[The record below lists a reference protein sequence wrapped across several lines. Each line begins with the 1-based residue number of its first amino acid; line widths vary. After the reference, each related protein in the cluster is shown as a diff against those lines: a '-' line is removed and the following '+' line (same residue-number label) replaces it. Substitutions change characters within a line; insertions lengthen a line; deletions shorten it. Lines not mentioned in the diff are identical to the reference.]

1 MSQKEDN
8 ITLSLVRAGA
18 ICSMSS
24 SLADELAADLLEDQT
39 QGGNIEKD
47 ESVSS
52 MFHISDASM
61 RDASGAHAHGA
72 SQPPDEL
79 NQAQLDAWDVGQSS
93 ISDVSSISKLYGS
106 KSLSELLQVSKF
118 VFFFFVFVSL
128 TDVPQLIDKQTHQR
142 QQQQQQQQQQPEKSY
157 GGLERSEDYYL
168 IVRAN
173 NTAVEID
180 NELLLLHKVRL
191 FALDKND
198 DDLHISSD

>member
-1 MSQKEDN
+1 MSQKED

-61 RDASGAHAHGA
+61 RDASDAHAHGA

-118 VFFFFVFVSL
+118 VFFFCFRLANRCASV
-128 TDVPQLIDKQTHQR
+128 DRQTNASAATTTTTTTR
-142 QQQQQQQQQQPEKSY
+142 KIIR
-157 GGLERSEDYYL
+157 RS
-168 IVRAN
+168 
-173 NTAVEID
+173 
-180 NELLLLHKVRL
+180 
-191 FALDKND
+191 
-198 DDLHISSD
+198 

>member
-1 MSQKEDN
+1 
-8 ITLSLVRAGA
+8 
-18 ICSMSS
+18 MSS

-39 QGGNIEKD
+39 QGGNIDKD

-142 QQQQQQQQQQPEKSY
+142 QQQQQQQQPEKSY

-198 DDLHISSD
+198 DDLHISAD

>member
-1 MSQKEDN
+1 
-8 ITLSLVRAGA
+8 
-18 ICSMSS
+18 MSS

-198 DDLHISSD
+198 DDLHISAD

>member
-1 MSQKEDN
+1 
-8 ITLSLVRAGA
+8 L
-18 ICSMSS
+18 CS
-24 SLADELAADLLEDQT
+24 
-39 QGGNIEKD
+39 
-47 ESVSS
+47 
-52 MFHISDASM
+52 
-61 RDASGAHAHGA
+61 
-72 SQPPDEL
+72 
-79 NQAQLDAWDVGQSS
+79 
-93 ISDVSSISKLYGS
+93 
-106 KSLSELLQVSKF
+106 
-118 VFFFFVFVSL
+118 FFVFVSL

-142 QQQQQQQQQQPEKSY
+142 QQQQQQPEKSY

>member
-1 MSQKEDN
+1 
-8 ITLSLVRAGA
+8 
-18 ICSMSS
+18 MSS

-118 VFFFFVFVSL
+118 VFFFCFRLANRCASV
-128 TDVPQLIDKQTHQR
+128 DRQTNASAATTTTTTTTR
-142 QQQQQQQQQQPEKSY
+142 KIIR
-157 GGLERSEDYYL
+157 RS
-168 IVRAN
+168 
-173 NTAVEID
+173 
-180 NELLLLHKVRL
+180 
-191 FALDKND
+191 
-198 DDLHISSD
+198 

>member
-1 MSQKEDN
+1 MSQKED

-39 QGGNIEKD
+39 QGGNTEKD

-118 VFFFFVFVSL
+118 VFFFVFVSL
-128 TDVPQLIDKQTHQR
+128 TDVPQLIDKQTHLR
-142 QQQQQQQQQQPEKSY
+142 QQQQPEKSY

-191 FALDKND
+191 FALDKSD
-198 DDLHISSD
+198 DDLHISAD

>member
-1 MSQKEDN
+1 MSQKED

-118 VFFFFVFVSL
+118 VFFFFCFRLANRCASV
-128 TDVPQLIDKQTHQR
+128 DRQTNASAATTTTTR
-142 QQQQQQQQQQPEKSY
+142 KIIR
-157 GGLERSEDYYL
+157 RS
-168 IVRAN
+168 
-173 NTAVEID
+173 
-180 NELLLLHKVRL
+180 
-191 FALDKND
+191 
-198 DDLHISSD
+198 